1 MPKIVGVPLNHTDW
15 TKPGTHE
22 TMTMNQWFKYELFHV
37 KLEHERKVYGILD
50 ALGDYGGLEGVIL
63 VTAAYLLS
71 PVASHSFFTKAIQ
84 KLFIAKTKD
93 ANLFP

>member
-1 MPKIVGVPLNHTDW
+1 
-15 TKPGTHE
+15 
-22 TMTMNQWFKYELFHV
+22 MNQWFKYELHSS
-37 KLEHERKVYGILD
+37 KLEHDRKVYGILD

-71 PVASHSFFTKAIQ
+71 PISSHSFFTKAIE

-93 ANLFP
+93 ASLFP